1 MDNETIFLNERMYSN
16 ELFIELKKDEANA
29 KCFHCSATPSNW
41 ADYKNGIFLCAKCS
55 GEHRQ
60 FSEEIS
66 QILSIIYDEWIEE
79 ELNQMKNGG
88 NKRLNDYLGDNG
100 ISKQDTPK
108 QILFNLK
115 IMNEYRNDLKSE
127 NNATKSNIQMSI
139 PMDYLSM
146 Y

>member
-1 MDNETIFLNERMYSN
+1 MENKEISVNHKVYSN
-16 ELFIELKKDEANA
+16 ELFIALKKERDNSL
-29 KCFHCSATPSNW
+29 CFHCNSEPSNW

-60 FSEEIS
+60 LSDEIS

-88 NKRLNDYLGDNG
+88 NKRLNDYLEDHG
-100 ISKQDTPK
+100 IIKQDTPK
-108 QILFNLK
+108 QILFNMK
-115 IMNEYRNDLKSE
+115 IMTNYRNDLNSE
-127 NNATKSNIQMSI
+127 NNASKSNTQEPI
-139 PMDYLSM
+139 PIDYLSI

>member
-1 MDNETIFLNERMYSN
+1 
-16 ELFIELKKDEANA
+16 
-29 KCFHCSATPSNW
+29 
-41 ADYKNGIFLCAKCS
+41 
-55 GEHRQ
+55 
-60 FSEEIS
+60 
-66 QILSIIYDEWIEE
+66 
-79 ELNQMKNGG
+79 MKNGG